1 MKRLDSIYKGA
12 PILTMDTLI
21 KFLRKQRSSPS
32 EESELKIE
40 HNLSYTNFNRK
51 KKKTLITTMQ
61 SLELRKSAAAEE

>member
-51 KKKTLITTMQ
+51 KKILITTMQ

>member
-51 KKKTLITTMQ
+51 KKTLITTMQ

>member
-1 MKRLDSIYKGA
+1 
-12 PILTMDTLI
+12 MDTLI

-51 KKKTLITTMQ
+51 KNKKN
-61 SLELRKSAAAEE
+61 SDHNYAEFRAQEVCCC